1 MLNAIMKSDQ
11 KRNVFAWCMYDWAN
25 SAFATT
31 VIAALLPIYFATVI
45 VPADGWVFRFLNI
58 EIPTN
63 ATTLWAFLAGATA
76 LFVFIT
82 APVLG
87 AIADISKSKKR
98 FLMTFCFGGSLFTT
112 LLFFSQ
118 SGDVW
123 MTMIFFFLANTCFI
137 SANIFYDAFL
147 PHIATRSEMD
157 RVSGRGYAYG
167 YLGGGLQ
174 FLVCII
180 LILAHKKIGIEKAM
194 AVRISLLFSGVWW
207 GGFSIIT
214 LLYMHVPEI
223 NKSSDQLS
231 RRNNNLWS
239 YLRVG
244 VSRTWHTVLKAKTH
258 RNLVIFLIAF
268 MFYNDGIH
276 TVIRMAAIYGKD
288 ELGLK
293 NQTLLGT
300 LLLVQFIGIGGALL
314 FSKISRI
321 FGTKRILI
329 LVLTLWL
336 GILCYAYIISSALDF
351 WMLGIAVGFV
361 LGGSQALSRSFYG
374 AMIPI
379 DESAEFFG
387 FYSVFAKFSAI
398 CGPFVFGIIR
408 QITGTSRL
416 AILSLVVF
424 FIIGIVLLCFVKE
437 NTAPLQLSRDER
449 VRS

>member
-1 MLNAIMKSDQ
+1 
-11 KRNVFAWCMYDWAN
+11 MYDWAN

-45 VPADGWVFRFLNI
+45 IPPDGWEFKFFSI
-58 EIPTN
+58 EISTN

-76 LFVFIT
+76 LFVFLT
-82 APVLG
+82 APILG
-87 AIADISKSKKR
+87 AIADISESKKR

-147 PHIATRSEMD
+147 PHISSRSEID
-157 RVSGRGYAYG
+157 QVSGRGYAYG

-174 FLVCII
+174 FLICII
-180 LILAHKKIGIEKAM
+180 LILVHNKIGIEKAM

-207 GGFSIIT
+207 AGFSLIT
-214 LLYMHVPEI
+214 LMCLHEP
-223 NKSSDQLS
+223 
-231 RRNNNLWS
+231 RNNEISPQQNRGGNNSWAFI
-239 YLRVG
+239 RFG
-244 VSRTWHTVLKAKTH
+244 VSRTWHTILKVKTH
-258 RNLVIFLIAF
+258 RNLFIFLIAF
-268 MFYNDGIH
+268 IFYNDGIH
-276 TVIRMAAIYGKD
+276 TVIRMATIYGKD

-293 NQTLLGT
+293 NETLMGT

-314 FSKISRI
+314 FSKISKT

-329 LVLTLWL
+329 FVLILWL
-336 GILCYAYIISSALDF
+336 GILCYAYIITSALDF

-361 LGGSQALSRSFYG
+361 LGGSQAISRSFYG
-374 AMIPI
+374 AMIPV

-408 QITGTSRL
+408 QITGTSRF
-416 AILSLVVF
+416 AILSLVGF
-424 FIIGIVLLCFVKE
+424 FIIGIILLCFVKE
-437 NTAPLQLSRDER
+437 NTEHLQRVGDKK